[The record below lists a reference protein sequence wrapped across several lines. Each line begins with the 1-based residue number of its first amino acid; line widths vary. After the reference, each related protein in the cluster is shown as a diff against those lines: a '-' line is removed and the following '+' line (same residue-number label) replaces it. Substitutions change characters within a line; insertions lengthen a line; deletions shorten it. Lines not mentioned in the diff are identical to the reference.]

1 MVFYRDFFI
10 KVYHF
15 LGVDDNILHLYG
27 KPIVS

>member
-1 MVFYRDFFI
+1 MVFYRDFLI

-15 LGVDDNILHLYG
+15 LGVDNILHLYG